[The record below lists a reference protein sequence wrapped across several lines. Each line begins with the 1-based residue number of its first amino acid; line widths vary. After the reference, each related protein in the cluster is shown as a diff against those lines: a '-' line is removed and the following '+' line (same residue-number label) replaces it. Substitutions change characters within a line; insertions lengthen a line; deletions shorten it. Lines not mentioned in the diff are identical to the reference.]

1 MQLIA
6 ADIGNSSSK
15 VAVDHTEHDDRWCME
30 TIFRGDEPIEFDFEA
45 LDVNAEPAFWAV
57 SSVNAVRQ
65 KRLAVWVARNRPQ
78 DHFHVISS
86 DDVELKTDVQSRE
99 RLGRD
104 RLVAALQAVSLNEG
118 GPLIVIDAGTAVTI
132 DFVDQDNVF
141 QGGMIFPGAFS
152 NLKYLAEGTD
162 ALPDLA
168 ENGSDGLKPLGYLD
182 DPLAYVGKCTESAIL
197 LGVYQTQLSAIRVAV
212 QGISKSQTQP
222 ESRPV
227 DVYLTGGGIQ
237 ELLSWV
243 PETWQHVPDLVLRGA
258 KDIGR
263 ELLAQRFDEQRA
275 AKQ

>member
-15 VAVDHTEHDDRWCME
+15 VAVDHTEDDDRWCME
-30 TIFRGDEPIEFDFEA
+30 TIFRGEEPIEFDFEA
-45 LDVNAEPAFWAV
+45 LDVHAQPAFWAV
-57 SSVNAVRQ
+57 SSVNAIRLE
-65 KRLAVWVARNRPQ
+65 RLAVWVARNRPQ

-86 DDVELKTDVQSRE
+86 DDVQLKTDVHSRE

-104 RLVAALQAVSLNEG
+104 RLIAANQAVRLNEG
-118 GPLIVIDAGTAVTI
+118 GPLIVVDSGTAVTI
-132 DFVDQDNVF
+132 DFVDQQNVF

-168 ENGSDGLKPLGYLD
+168 ENGSQGLKPLGYLND
-182 DPLAYVGKCTESAIL
+182 SLDYIGKCTESAIL

-212 QGISKSQTQP
+212 EELSQTQ
-222 ESRPV
+222 SQPV
-227 DVYLTGGGIQ
+227 DVYVTGGGIQ
-237 ELLSWV
+237 ELLSWI

-263 ELLAQRFDEQRA
+263 ELLTQMVE
-275 AKQ
+275 KQ